1 MKNSVLTTP
10 ETRNQAPPKKRAKKI
25 VSLTTG
31 NNDLLKKIDIVTL
44 QESEKWLFGL
54 DQMTQTSYNN
64 KQPATAGR
72 PRVEAR
78 RNIF

>member
-1 MKNSVLTTP
+1 MKKCVLTTAD
-10 ETRNQAPPKKRAKKI
+10 TRNQAPPKKRTKKV
-25 VSLTTG
+25 VSLTTA
-31 NNDLLKKIDIVTL
+31 NNVLLKMIDFATL

-64 KQPATAGR
+64 KRPATAGR

>member
-1 MKNSVLTTP
+1 MKKCVLTTAD
-10 ETRNQAPPKKRAKKI
+10 TRNQAPPKKHTKII
-25 VSLTTG
+25 VSLTTA
-31 NNDLLKKIDIVTL
+31 NNVLLKMIDFATL

-64 KQPATAGR
+64 KQPATGSR
-72 PRVEAR
+72 PRVETR

>member
-1 MKNSVLTTP
+1 MKKCVLTSP
-10 ETRNQAPPKKRAKKI
+10 DTRNQAPPKKRANKI

-31 NNDLLKKIDIVTL
+31 NNDLLKMIDFVTL

-64 KQPATAGR
+64 KQPATATR
-72 PRVEAR
+72 PRVETR

>member
-1 MKNSVLTTP
+1 MEKCVLTTP
-10 ETRNQAPPKKRAKKI
+10 DTWNEAPPKKHTKKV

-31 NNDLLKKIDIVTL
+31 NNDLSKMIDFVTL

-54 DQMTQTSYNN
+54 DQITQTSYNN
-64 KQPATAGR
+64 KRPAMDTR
-72 PRVEAR
+72 PRVETR

>member
-1 MKNSVLTTP
+1 MKKCVLTTP
-10 ETRNQAPPKKRAKKI
+10 DTRNQAPPKKRAKKV

-31 NNDLLKKIDIVTL
+31 NNDLLKNIGFVTL
-44 QESEKWLFGL
+44 LESEKSLFGL

-64 KQPATAGR
+64 KQPAMGSR
-72 PRVEAR
+72 PRVETR